1 MDAIVSWILEHWPM
15 LGVIVIVAV
24 IVWFI
29 SQYVAKV
36 ENSRKK
42 IETLPCESH
51 KSAIY
56 SLTTMNTTVDS
67 INEQVTEISKWIMR
81 FDGSMIDPL
90 TRKCSPRI
98 MTFVGQELFRQ
109 SGAEQAVSDN
119 ASYLISEIEKK
130 SPATPYDVENTAL
143 NVLLGNMTHSMYE
156 PIKNYIYYQPE
167 IITLKNE
174 KGEDCQIHLSL
185 NAIIRLMG
193 IKLRD
198 LYLAKHPEI
207 IPE

>member
-51 KSAIY
+51 KSAID

-67 INEQVTEISKWIMR
+67 INEQVTEISKQM
-81 FDGSMIDPL
+81 
-90 TRKCSPRI
+90 
-98 MTFVGQELFRQ
+98 Q
-109 SGAEQAVSDN
+109 SSHYDICRTGIVQAVWSR
-119 ASYLISEIEKK
+119 ASS
-130 SPATPYDVENTAL
+130 
-143 NVLLGNMTHSMYE
+143 
-156 PIKNYIYYQPE
+156 Q
-167 IITLKNE
+167 
-174 KGEDCQIHLSL
+174 
-185 NAIIRLMG
+185 
-193 IKLRD
+193 
-198 LYLAKHPEI
+198 
-207 IPE
+207 